1 MSAQLKEM
9 PEIRQM
15 LVTDLD
21 EVIVIEREVFL
32 FPWTRG
38 NFGDSISSGYHCYV
52 LELGGHIF
60 GYGVMTIGLDE
71 AHLLTLSVTA
81 GWQQEGWGEKLLQ
94 HFICLAKEHHTRSVF
109 LEVRKSNLGAAR
121 LYERIGFTR
130 IASRS
135 GYYPAMGGH
144 EDAIVMELTL

>member
-21 EVIVIEREVFL
+21 EVIVIEKEVFL

-94 HFICLAKEHHTRSVF
+94 HFICLAKEHHARSVF

-130 IASRS
+130 IATRS
-135 GYYPAMGGH
+135 GYYPAMGGS

>member
-21 EVIVIEREVFL
+21 EVIVIEKEVFL

-71 AHLLTLSVTA
+71 AHLLTLSVAA
-81 GWQQEGWGEKLLQ
+81 GWQQEGCGEKLLQ
-94 HFICLAKEHHTRSVF
+94 HFICLAKEHHARSVF

-130 IASRS
+130 IATRS
-135 GYYPAMGGH
+135 GYYPAMGGC

>member
-21 EVIVIEREVFL
+21 EVIVIEKEVFL

-94 HFICLAKEHHTRSVF
+94 HFICLAKEHHARSVF
-109 LEVRKSNLGAAR
+109 LEVRKSNIGAAR

-130 IASRS
+130 IATRS
-135 GYYPAMGGH
+135 GYYPAMGGR

>member
-21 EVIVIEREVFL
+21 EVIVIEKEVFL

-52 LELGGHIF
+52 LELGGHI
-60 GYGVMTIGLDE
+60 
-71 AHLLTLSVTA
+71 
-81 GWQQEGWGEKLLQ
+81 
-94 HFICLAKEHHTRSVF
+94 
-109 LEVRKSNLGAAR
+109 
-121 LYERIGFTR
+121 
-130 IASRS
+130 S
-135 GYYPAMGGH
+135 G
-144 EDAIVMELTL
+144 ISFN

>member
-21 EVIVIEREVFL
+21 EVIVIEKEVFL

-94 HFICLAKEHHTRSVF
+94 HFLCLAKEHHARSVF

-130 IASRS
+130 IATRS

>member
-21 EVIVIEREVFL
+21 EVIVIEKEVFL

-60 GYGVMTIGLDE
+60 GYGVMTIGPDE

-94 HFICLAKEHHTRSVF
+94 HFLCLAKEHHARSVF

-130 IASRS
+130 IATRS
-135 GYYPAMGGH
+135 GYYPAMGGR

>member
-21 EVIVIEREVFL
+21 EVIVIEKEVFL

-94 HFICLAKEHHTRSVF
+94 HFICLAKEHHARSVF

-130 IASRS
+130 IATRS

>member
-21 EVIVIEREVFL
+21 EVIVIEKEVFL

-60 GYGVMTIGLDE
+60 GYGVMTIGPDE

-94 HFICLAKEHHTRSVF
+94 HFLCLAKEHHARSVY

-130 IASRS
+130 IATRS
-135 GYYPAMGGH
+135 GYYPAMGGR

>member
-21 EVIVIEREVFL
+21 EVIVIEKEVFL

-94 HFICLAKEHHTRSVF
+94 HFLCLAKEHHARSVF

-121 LYERIGFTR
+121 LSESIGFTR
-130 IASRS
+130 IATRS
-135 GYYPAMGGH
+135 GYYPAMGRR

>member
-9 PEIRQM
+9 PRIRQM

-21 EVIVIEREVFL
+21 EVIVIEQEVFL

-52 LELGGHIF
+52 LELASHIF
-60 GYGVMTIGLDE
+60 GYGVMTIAPDE
-71 AHLLTLSVTA
+71 AHILTLSVAA
-81 GWQQEGWGEKLLQ
+81 GWQREGWGEKLLQ
-94 HFICLAKEHHTRSVF
+94 HFICLAKVHHARSVF
-109 LEVRKSNLGAAR
+109 LEVRKSNFGAAR
-121 LYERIGFTR
+121 LYERIGFRRCATR
-130 IASRS
+130 T
-135 GYYPAMGGH
+135 GYYPAMGGR

>member
-21 EVIVIEREVFL
+21 EVMVTEKEVFL

-94 HFICLAKEHHTRSVF
+94 HFLCLAKEHHARSVF

-130 IASRS
+130 IATRS
-135 GYYPAMGGH
+135 GYYPAMGGR

>member
-15 LVTDLD
+15 LVIDLD
-21 EVIVIEREVFL
+21 EVIVIEKEVFL

-94 HFICLAKEHHTRSVF
+94 HFICLAKEHHARSVL

-130 IASRS
+130 IATRS
-135 GYYPAMGGH
+135 GYYPAMGGC

>member
-60 GYGVMTIGLDE
+60 GYGVMTISLDE

-94 HFICLAKEHHTRSVF
+94 HFICLAKEHHARSVF

-130 IASRS
+130 IATRT

>member
-21 EVIVIEREVFL
+21 EVIVIEKEVFL

-94 HFICLAKEHHTRSVF
+94 HFICLAKEHHARSVF

>member
-9 PEIRQM
+9 PEIRLM
-15 LVTDLD
+15 LVADLD
-21 EVIVIEREVFL
+21 EVIVIEKEVFL

-60 GYGVMTIGLDE
+60 GYGVMTIGPDE

-94 HFICLAKEHHTRSVF
+94 HFICLAKEHHARSVF

-130 IASRS
+130 IATRS
-135 GYYPAMGGH
+135 GYYPAMGGR

>member
-15 LVTDLD
+15 LVIDLD
-21 EVIVIEREVFL
+21 EVIVIEKEVFL

-94 HFICLAKEHHTRSVF
+94 HFICLAKEHHARSVL

-130 IASRS
+130 IATRS
-135 GYYPAMGGH
+135 GYYPAMGGR

>member
-21 EVIVIEREVFL
+21 EVIVIEKEVFL

-60 GYGVMTIGLDE
+60 GYGVMTISLDE

-94 HFICLAKEHHTRSVF
+94 HFICLAKEHHARSVF

-130 IASRS
+130 IATRS

>member
-21 EVIVIEREVFL
+21 EVIVIENEVFL
-32 FPWTRG
+32 FPWTQG

-94 HFICLAKEHHTRSVF
+94 HFICLAKEHHARSVF

-130 IASRS
+130 IATRS

>member
-9 PEIRQM
+9 PRIRQM

-21 EVIVIEREVFL
+21 EVIVIEQEVFL

-52 LELGGHIF
+52 LELASHIF
-60 GYGVMTIGLDE
+60 GYSVMTIGPDE
-71 AHLLTLSVTA
+71 AHILTLSVAA
-81 GWQQEGWGEKLLQ
+81 GWQREGWGEKLLQ
-94 HFICLAKEHHTRSVF
+94 HFICLAKVHHARSVF

-121 LYERIGFTR
+121 LYERIGFRRCATR
-130 IASRS
+130 T
-135 GYYPAMGGH
+135 GYYPAMGGR

>member
-21 EVIVIEREVFL
+21 EVIVIEKEVFL

-94 HFICLAKEHHTRSVF
+94 HFLCLAKEHHARSLF

-130 IASRS
+130 IATRS
-135 GYYPAMGGH
+135 GYYPAMGGR

>member
-21 EVIVIEREVFL
+21 EVIVIEKEVFL

-94 HFICLAKEHHTRSVF
+94 HFLCLAKEHHARSVF

-130 IASRS
+130 IATRS
-135 GYYPAMGGH
+135 GYYPAMGGR

>member
-94 HFICLAKEHHTRSVF
+94 HFICLAKEHHARSVF

-130 IASRS
+130 IATRT

>member
-21 EVIVIEREVFL
+21 EVIVIEKEVFL

-52 LELGGHIF
+52 LELGSHIF

-94 HFICLAKEHHTRSVF
+94 HFLCLAKEHHARSVY

-130 IASRS
+130 IATRT
-135 GYYPAMGGH
+135 GYYPAMGGR

>member
-21 EVIVIEREVFL
+21 EVIVIEKEVFL

-94 HFICLAKEHHTRSVF
+94 HFICLAKEHHARSVF

-130 IASRS
+130 IATRS
-135 GYYPAMGGH
+135 GYYPAMGGC

>member
-21 EVIVIEREVFL
+21 EVIVIEKEVFL

-94 HFICLAKEHHTRSVF
+94 HFICLAKEHHARSVF

-130 IASRS
+130 IATRS
-135 GYYPAMGGH
+135 GYYPAMGGR